1 MAQQTKAPQ
10 GQNDSYELKEGQ
22 INIFTNQLR
31 DKDSQP
37 DYWGKCVIDGVEKR
51 ISLWKNIGKSGNPYL
66 GGQIQDYQPNDGAPQ
81 SSAVQTAIA
90 DVDSDNGSF
99 M

>member
-10 GQNDSYELKEGQ
+10 GQNDSFELKEGQ
-22 INIFTNQLR
+22 INIFTNQNR
-31 DKDSQP
+31 QNETQP
-37 DYWGKCVIDGVEKR
+37 HYWGKLMLNGVEKR

-66 GGQIQDYQPNDGAPQ
+66 GGQVQDYQPNDGAPQ

>member
-1 MAQQTKAPQ
+1 MAQQTTAPQ
-10 GQNDSYELKEGQ
+10 GQNNSFELKEGQ
-22 INIFTNQLR
+22 INIFTNQNR
-31 DKDSQP
+31 QNETQP
-37 DYWGKCVIDGVEKR
+37 HYWGKLMLNGVEKR
-51 ISLWKNIGKSGNPYL
+51 ISLWKNMGKSGNPYL
-66 GGQIQDYQPNDGAPQ
+66 GGQVQDYQPKEGAPQ